1 MTSDEGKKGVRVNWH
16 GAESKGHGAESKAH
30 GAESKAHR
38 DRGRGQQVA
47 RDFVGVGD
55 EEYAE
60 KGIMNKEF
68 KKEKRWKFSYRII
81 LNLCGLVS

>member
-1 MTSDEGKKGVRVNWH
+1 MVQRAKGMGQRAKH
-16 GAESKGHGAESKAH
+16 IGQRAKGLRLG
-30 GAESKAHR
+30 G
-38 DRGRGQQVA
+38 
-47 RDFVGVGD
+47 DFVGVGD

-68 KKEKRWKFSYRII
+68 KKEKRWKFSYRTI